1 MIFYNSEILLH
12 KIVFNVRN
20 CENNNFSLLFVLEQ
34 SERNG

>member
-12 KIVFNVRN
+12 KIVFKVRN
-20 CENNNFSLLFVLEQ
+20 CENNIFSMLFVPEQ